1 MYLLL
6 VLLLGVSL
14 CNSRELTTTIKF
26 VEQATINV
34 EITNSAEYGIALLR
48 WNLPLDN
55 RFQSDSFRV
64 LLQGSPV
71 TYIGSIV
78 KYAGPVLD
86 DYVFFAPN
94 ETKSFQVA
102 LENSYDFSQ
111 PGEYDVVMVT
121 DVLDYETADV
131 TKTLPRTQE
140 NFTPYSGL
148 ISNSLIITTTQG
160 LVQKI
165 LRTPYPC
172 SSGETNQINSA
183 ARAKTTMI
191 GYGNSRILEG
201 QSSTYQTWFG
211 AYTASRHSHIRDVIG
226 RIHRNNKVA
235 YRCDDESGVYAYVYP
250 SDSTH
255 TIYCCE
261 AFWSAREAGGFDTK
275 AGTLIHELSHFNQIG
290 ATGDYA
296 YGTTAARN
304 LATNDPERARANA
317 DNYEY
322 FCESLWA

>member
-1 MYLLL
+1 MWR
-6 VLLLGVSL
+6 SP
-14 CNSRELTTTIKF
+14 
-26 VEQATINV
+26 
-34 EITNSAEYGIALLR
+34 SAEYGIALLR

-55 RFQSDSFRV
+55 RFQSNSFRV

-94 ETKSFQVA
+94 ETKSYQVA

-121 DVLDYETADV
+121 DVLDYETAGA
-131 TKTLPRTQE
+131 TKTLPRNRET
-140 NFTPYSGL
+140 FTPYSGL
-148 ISNSLIITTTQG
+148 ISNSLQITTTQG

-172 SSGETNQINSA
+172 SGGETDQINSA
-183 ARAKTTMI
+183 ARAQTTMI
-191 GYGNSRILEG
+191 GYGNSRISEG

-211 AYTASRHSHIRDVIG
+211 AYTTARYNYVRDTIG
-226 RIHRNNKVA
+226 LIYRNTRVA
-235 YRCDDESGVYAYVYP
+235 YRCDDERGVYAYVYP
-250 SDSTH
+250 SDATQ
-255 TIYCCE
+255 TIYLCE
-261 AFWSAREAGGFDTK
+261 AFWSANEAGGFDTK
-275 AGTLIHELSHFNQIG
+275 AGTLIHELSHFNNIG
-290 ATGDYA
+290 QTGDYA
-296 YGTTAARN
+296 YGVTAARN
-304 LATNDPERARANA
+304 LASNDPERATGNA

-322 FCESLWA
+322 FCESLW

>member
-1 MYLLL
+1 
-6 VLLLGVSL
+6 VSL
-14 CNSRELTTTIKF
+14 CSSRELTTTIKF

-55 RFQSDSFRV
+55 RFQSNSFRV

-78 KYAGPVLD
+78 KYAGPALD

-94 ETKSFQVA
+94 ETKSYQVA

-121 DVLDYETADV
+121 DVLDYETAGS
-131 TKTLPRTQE
+131 TKTLPRNRQT
-140 NFTPYSGL
+140 FTPYSGL
-148 ISNSLIITTTQG
+148 ISNSLKITTTQE

-165 LRTPYPC
+165 LRVPYPC
-172 SSGETNQINSA
+172 SAGETNQINSA
-183 ARAKTTMI
+183 AGAQKTMI
-191 GYGNSRILEG
+191 GYGNSRISEG

-211 AYTASRHSHIRDVIG
+211 AYTTARYNYVRDTIGLINRNTRVI
-226 RIHRNNKVA
+226 
-235 YRCDDESGVYAYVYP
+235 YRCDDERGVYAYVYP
-250 SDSTH
+250 ADAQQN
-255 TIYCCE
+255 IYLCE

-275 AGTLIHELSHFNQIG
+275 AGTLIHELSHFNTIG
-290 ATGDYA
+290 QTGDYA
-296 YGTTAARN
+296 YGVTAARN
-304 LATNDPERARANA
+304 LASNDPERATANA

-322 FCESLWA
+322 FCESLWV